1 LSEDADVAVRRFT
14 AERVIQRQARPD
26 TRQAFYGGMRLM
38 GVDSVVD
45 VPETSENER
54 AFGRSGSGRSPG
66 AFPQAR
72 VLSLCELGTH
82 VLWKPR
88 IKPLSP
94 RDLSF
99 VNTLKI
105 RRCRRSPRTSPQ
117 PNQPARY

>member
-1 LSEDADVAVRRFT
+1 LSEDADVEVRWFT
-14 AERVIQRQARPD
+14 AERVIQRQGRPD

-38 GVDSVVD
+38 GVDRIVVD

-54 AFGRSGSGRSPG
+54 AFGRPGSGRSPG

-82 VLWKPR
+82 LLWKLL

-94 RDLSF
+94 RATCPS
-99 VNTLKI
+99 
-105 RRCRRSPRTSPQ
+105 
-117 PNQPARY
+117 